1 MEEKPFVVT
10 PSKRAFVA
18 EIKQVRYQYKED
30 PEDQKS
36 TKFSLLPT
44 GEATARVFLV
54 GVIDDIRKMDKG
66 RPGLT
71 AKFRDLT
78 AAITV
83 KAGEFQQQAQN
94 QLKKIKQVPAFVA
107 MTARVNVYTFY
118 PEGKEESITVVSLEP
133 DDLVLVE
140 KAYRQLWNDRTLE
153 ATRKR
158 MECLES
164 NTELTESQVL
174 ARRMYTDEI
183 RASIMQ
189 AITDS
194 MAGSH
199 PASPQQT
206 SDAEGEPA

>member
-10 PSKRAFVA
+10 PAKRAFVA
-18 EIKQVRYQYKED
+18 EIRQVRFQYKED

-36 TKFSLLPT
+36 TKFSLLPS

-54 GVIDDIRKMDKG
+54 GVIDDIKKMDKG

-78 AAITV
+78 GAITV
-83 KAGEFQQQAQN
+83 KAGEYQQQAQN

-107 MTARVNVYTFY
+107 MTAKVNVYSFM
-118 PEGKEESITVVSLEP
+118 PEGKTDQITVVSLEP

-164 NTELTESQVL
+164 ATEPTESQKM
-174 ARRMYTDEI
+174 ARRMYTDEV
-183 RASIMQ
+183 RDSIMK

-194 MAGSH
+194 MTGNAPVSQQQ
-199 PASPQQT
+199 SP
-206 SDAEGEPA
+206 DAEGETA